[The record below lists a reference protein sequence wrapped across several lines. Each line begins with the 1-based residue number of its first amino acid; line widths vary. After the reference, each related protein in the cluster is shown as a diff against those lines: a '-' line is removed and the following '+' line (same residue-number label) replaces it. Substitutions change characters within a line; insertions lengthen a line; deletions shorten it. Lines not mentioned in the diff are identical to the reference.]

1 VARVLAEC
9 PTKVLLFN
17 KNPAANAEIEILNLS
32 RILQGTEVNVTE
44 VKEQVIPFH
53 QADVGEQEAQAA
65 ADVIRSGWL
74 TMGPKTLEFEQGF
87 AAYVGAK
94 HAIGVS
100 SCTAALHL
108 ALDAIGLKQGDEVL
122 VPTTTFTSTAEVVAY
137 FKAKPVLV
145 DIDVESLCINPV
157 DAERRITART
167 RAIIPVH
174 YGGQPCDMEA
184 IQDMANRHGLR
195 VIEDAAHSVPASYRG
210 VRVGAISELT
220 AFSFYAT
227 KTLTTGEGGMVTTN
241 NDDLAA
247 RMRMMRLHGIGRDA
261 WKRYSSEG
269 SWYYEVLD
277 SGFKYNLTDIQSA
290 IGIVQLEKCDRMHI
304 ARQKIAARYSA
315 KFAKERA
322 LQIPIVADDRT
333 SAWHL
338 YALRLNLEVISI
350 TRSEMIEKLKE
361 RGIGT
366 SVHFIPLHMH
376 PYYQNAYGY
385 RANDF
390 PVASNQYERY
400 ISLPI
405 FPGMTST
412 QIDYVIENVLEIVVA
427 AAR

>member
-1 VARVLAEC
+1 MARVLAEC